1 MFRLAATVAILYSI
15 KQILSDW
22 IISSIMGTK
31 SVLVCYKERNKVF
44 SLQASENMNELESL
58 TEETKK
64 AFSIRDDEMI
74 IFKRYDLEWDEYID
88 LDDCSV
94 LLHKDKLR
102 AVTSLSLVK
111 APFEIQST
119 SLSSN
124 FSYSS
129 AENVSQM

>member
-1 MFRLAATVAILYSI
+1 MDA
-15 KQILSDW
+15 
-22 IISSIMGTK
+22 K
-31 SVLVCYKERNKVF
+31 SVLVCYKERSKVF
-44 SLQASENMNELESL
+44 VLSASENKNELESL

-64 AFSIRDDEMI
+64 AFSIRDDEII

-111 APFEIQST
+111 APFEVQST